1 MKPIKELLI
10 IRMSALGDVAMTIPV
25 IYLLA
30 EQNPSI
36 SIRVLTRERFK
47 GLFFSCPANISIIS
61 CDFGLSNG
69 ILGIWKLFK
78 CIKKYHI
85 DAIADLHGILRSYIL
100 DFLFAITGT
109 KVTIVHK
116 SRSKRKTLTRLKNK
130 RKVQQKSFFDRY
142 VEVFKRLGLD
152 VQLSQKSSHL
162 PVITKEDRE
171 EAVKKIGIAP
181 FARYFTKVYPAELMK
196 TIINNLSQKGYAVY
210 LFGNG
215 AHEYNIMQSLIA
227 ESSNASIVPDKLSF
241 QEQLEFM
248 ATLDVMVSMDS
259 ANMHLAS
266 LVNTPVASI
275 WGGTTPLCGFLGWQ
289 QSRENAIC
297 MDLPCQPCSISGTAE
312 CPLHHFSCM
321 NSISPDRVIQNI
333 ENIITLNK
341 NKRS

>member
-10 IRMSALGDVAMTIPV
+10 IRMSALGDVAMTIPI

-69 ILGIWKLFK
+69 ILGIWRLFK

-109 KVTIVHK
+109 KVAIVHK
-116 SRSKRKTLTRLKNK
+116 SRSKRKALTRLKNK

-152 VQLSQKSSHL
+152 VQLSQNSSYL
-162 PVITKEDRE
+162 PVITKEDRKE
-171 EAVKKIGIAP
+171 NIKRIGIAP

-196 TIINNLSQKGYAVY
+196 TVINNLSQKGYAIY

-227 ESSNASIVPDKLSF
+227 ESPNASIVPDKLSF

-266 LVNTPVASI
+266 LVNSLIRRAGALAV
-275 WGGTTPLCGFLGWQ
+275 C
-289 QSRENAIC
+289 
-297 MDLPCQPCSISGTAE
+297 
-312 CPLHHFSCM
+312 
-321 NSISPDRVIQNI
+321 
-333 ENIITLNK
+333 ENITAVLPFIATCRGEKSPSTFSNAFLSKLFFTTTNLISFLKHSRLNLLVFSASNASMSVK
-341 NKRS
+341 